1 MSKSLPATLPGAF
14 SDSEIVF
21 RPQCPRVPGPLQP
34 GYPFRVS
41 YKLQKRRGTIVL
53 QLTTPRRWVK
63 AITAALGLLTF
74 LAGDLDRMAGRGE
87 RDRLIVAE
95 RRAWLKRQAAIN
107 RAYASYRSQG
117 LLHRAAVRAL
127 VADPRFQDLQYDFA
141 LFNRVAPTNAQW
153 RQTEREQRSAKIKQ
167 AAGSYRGSGL
177 LDRAMVQSLITGH

>member
-1 MSKSLPATLPGAF
+1 MSKSLPATLPVTF

-21 RPQCPRVPGPLQP
+21 RSQHQRVPGPLQP

-87 RDRLIVAE
+87 RDCLIVAE

-107 RAYASYRSQG
+107 RAYASHRSRG
-117 LLHRAAVRAL
+117 LLHREAVRAL

-141 LFNRVAPTNAQW
+141 LFNRVAPTDSQW
-153 RQTEREQRSAKIKQ
+153 RQREKEQRQTKTKQ
-167 AAGSYRGSGL
+167 AAGNYRSSGL
-177 LDRAMVQSLITGH
+177 LDRATVQTLIAGH